1 MTLMATW
8 SSEVALFLAAFVGME
23 CLAWLMHRYV
33 MHGPLWVLHASH
45 HRPRTGWF
53 EANDLFGVF
62 FAVPSI
68 ILIYYGT
75 HGSPALLAV
84 GLGMTAYGAAY
95 FGFHDVVVHRRVS
108 HRYRPKSLYMQR
120 IVRAHLIHHKT
131 TTKQGAVSFGFLY
144 APDYDPAAAK

>member
-8 SSEVALFLAAFVGME
+8 SSEVALFLAAFAGME
-23 CLAWLMHRYV
+23 SLAWLMHRYL
-33 MHGPLWVLHASH
+33 MHGPLWILHASH

-75 HGSPALLAV
+75 HGSPPLLAL

-95 FGFHDVVVHRRVS
+95 FGFHDVLVHRRVS
-108 HRYRPKSLYMQR
+108 HRYRPKSPYMQR
-120 IVRAHLIHHKT
+120 IIRAHLIHHKT
-131 TTKQGAVSFGFLY
+131 TTKHGAVSYGFLY
-144 APDYDPAAAK
+144 APDYR